1 MDLTILSSLTGTV
14 WLPVLIFFARVFD
27 VTIGTLR
34 IIFISRGKKYIAP
47 LLGFIE
53 TFVWIVVVSQITR
66 QASNLAA
73 YLGYAAGFAAGNY
86 MGMLIEARLAIGTLV
101 VRTIL
106 SRGGEQVATLLHEAG
121 YGVTIV
127 AGQGSNGPVQLIYSV
142 IQRKD
147 LAEVTGIIHQ
157 ANPKAFLTVEEARAV
172 QEGIF
177 PHPLKGRQIAL
188 AQRKGK

>member
-53 TFVWIVVVSQITR
+53 TFVWIVVVSQIVRTI
-66 QASNLAA
+66 SGIWSFV
-73 YLGYAAGFAAGNY
+73 GYAAGFAAGTLV
-86 MGMLIEARLAIGTLV
+86 GMFVEEHLAIGTLI

-106 SRGGEQVATLLHEAG
+106 PGNTAELVSRLHVAGFGVTSFPAAGAQGQVTIIYTIIKRRDLNQVVSIIHALHPNAFLSIEQVASA
-121 YGVTIV
+121 
-127 AGQGSNGPVQLIYSV
+127 
-142 IQRKD
+142 
-147 LAEVTGIIHQ
+147 Q
-157 ANPKAFLTVEEARAV
+157 A
-172 QEGIF
+172 GIF
-177 PHPLKGRQIAL
+177 PPGPAASYRQAFSK
-188 AQRKGK
+188 RK

>member
-1 MDLTILSSLTGTV
+1 MSDITFYTWIG
-14 WLPVLIFFARVFD
+14 LPLLIFVARIID
-27 VTIGTLR
+27 VSLGTLR
-34 IIFISRGKKYIAP
+34 IIFISRGLRKLAP
-47 LLGFIE
+47 LLWFVEVFIL
-53 TFVWIVVVSQITR
+53 IVVVSQITR

-106 SRGGEQVATLLHEAG
+106 SKGGEQVAAWLHAAC

-127 AGQGSNGPVQLIYSV
+127 AGQGSNGPVQLIYTV

-147 LAEVTGIIHQ
+147 LVEVTGLIHQ

-177 PHPLKGRQIAL
+177 PHPSKSRQIAL